1 MTLDP
6 QSIRYA
12 GSDDGPVIARKDPR
26 KPDAVINGIRSAV
39 ERALPGADADP
50 IHAEKARAP
59 LPVFRSP
66 RVSLADSKRQIIEA
80 LQEFDPALA
89 KRAGAILNN
98 RSRMTIR
105 SVPPGQAMMMRVRP
119 ATLEKGDA
127 MHLTE
132 ENLGKERLKK
142 LRKHFP
148 RDDNPTSKA
157 KIDYDHDGTVFGTVM
172 MAHELGHALA
182 DDMQREN
189 HFSYRDNRSQMAEV
203 QAYTVQHLVLNHL
216 QRQGAVPAL
225 AAAAKGLAQADDDR
239 QRHDFKAR
247 LAAGD
252 PSKTLHGRP
261 TEYFLGKGLA
271 DTMTGMPVDQRR
283 AVTADLMGANGGKDI
298 SHVLATAGIR
308 DQAAMNTLADHAVSG
323 APTAI
328 ANPERLAGWRAK
340 RQRPT
345 PSTLAPSV
353 PNRLMA

>member
-1 MTLDP
+1 
-6 QSIRYA
+6 
-12 GSDDGPVIARKDPR
+12 
-26 KPDAVINGIRSAV
+26 
-39 ERALPGADADP
+39 
-50 IHAEKARAP
+50 
-59 LPVFRSP
+59 
-66 RVSLADSKRQIIEA
+66 
-80 LQEFDPALA
+80 
-89 KRAGAILNN
+89 
-98 RSRMTIR
+98 
-105 SVPPGQAMMMRVRP
+105 
-119 ATLEKGDA
+119 
-127 MHLTE
+127 
-132 ENLGKERLKK
+132 
-142 LRKHFP
+142 
-148 RDDNPTSKA
+148 
-157 KIDYDHDGTVFGTVM
+157 
-172 MAHELGHALA
+172 
-182 DDMQREN
+182 
-189 HFSYRDNRSQMAEV
+189 MAEV